1 MSTIVVT
8 SVSGAPGVTTTAIGL
23 GRVWPQ
29 SSLVVEDDTHH
40 AMLAGYLRA
49 GQHAEPNLATVASL
63 TSTPTNAQTVW
74 ESIARPLPTDDPVS
88 GLRRKVILGPP
99 TPWSRAG
106 IDPRWGFML
115 GLWRRLEE
123 AGIDT
128 IIDLGRL
135 ATPLTSTPQLIAG
148 SVDQLV
154 SRLDGRMEPREAF
167 QRMADELD
175 SSEADA
181 VLASLALAA
190 THPRGASVTL
200 KAIAGTIQQ
209 RLKVLRQVEAER
221 SKPRNAVRQIT
232 LVTIAMF
239 GVLLVVGRSFLA
251 PLATPPGQVLVT
263 AAVVMYVTAL
273 VQMYR
278 MARPR
283 RRTRI
288 MVRRTR

>member
-1 MSTIVVT
+1 LAVLVGVVLFVLTGWVAALALGPIIVLLAPT
-8 SVSGAPGVTTTAIGL
+8 LLGAAP
-23 GRVWPQ
+23 
-29 SSLVVEDDTHH
+29 
-40 AMLAGYLRA
+40 
-49 GQHAEPNLATVASL
+49 
-63 TSTPTNAQTVW
+63 
-74 ESIARPLPTDDPVS
+74 PTDIPLMEALDRWVRQVAAVLPQGRDIITAV
-88 GLRRKVILGPP
+88 RI
-99 TPWSRAG
+99 SR
-106 IDPRWGFML
+106 PR
-115 GLWRRLEE
+115 
-123 AGIDT
+123 A
-128 IIDLGRL
+128 
-135 ATPLTSTPQLIAG
+135 PKLIAG

-175 SSEADA
+175 SAEADA

-190 THPRGASVTL
+190 THPRGASTTL
-200 KAIAGTIQQ
+200 KAIAGNIQQ

-221 SKPRNAVRQIT
+221 SKPRNSVRQIT

-239 GVLLVVGRSFLA
+239 GGLLVIGRSFLA
-251 PLATPPGQVLVT
+251 PLATPPGQVLV
-263 AAVVMYVTAL
+263 AVAVVMYVIAL

>member
-1 MSTIVVT
+1 MNTPALT
-8 SVSGAPGVTTTAIGL
+8 SALIMAGLGLILAIDGLVPAPPRPGAPLSPAQRWARLTHRPTGAAGRRRDLRWGL
-23 GRVWPQ
+23 AV
-29 SSLVVEDDTHH
+29 LVGIVLFVLTDWV
-40 AMLAGYLRA
+40 AALALG
-49 GQHAEPNLATVASL
+49 
-63 TSTPTNAQTVW
+63 PTLLGA
-74 ESIARPLPTDDPVS
+74 APPTDIPLMEALDRWVRQVAAVLPQGRDIITAV
-88 GLRRKVILGPP
+88 RI
-99 TPWSRAG
+99 SR
-106 IDPRWGFML
+106 PR
-115 GLWRRLEE
+115 
-123 AGIDT
+123 A
-128 IIDLGRL
+128 
-135 ATPLTSTPQLIAG
+135 PKLIAG

-190 THPRGASVTL
+190 THPRGTSVTL

>member
-1 MSTIVVT
+1 MNTPALT
-8 SVSGAPGVTTTAIGL
+8 SALIMAGLGLILAIDGLVPAPPRPGAPLSPAQRWARLTHRPTGAAGRRRDLRWGL
-23 GRVWPQ
+23 AV
-29 SSLVVEDDTHH
+29 LVGIVLFVLTDWV
-40 AMLAGYLRA
+40 AALALG
-49 GQHAEPNLATVASL
+49 
-63 TSTPTNAQTVW
+63 PTLLGA
-74 ESIARPLPTDDPVS
+74 APPTDIPLMEALDRWVRQVAAVLPQGRDIITAV
-88 GLRRKVILGPP
+88 RI
-99 TPWSRAG
+99 SR
-106 IDPRWGFML
+106 PR
-115 GLWRRLEE
+115 
-123 AGIDT
+123 A
-128 IIDLGRL
+128 
-135 ATPLTSTPQLIAG
+135 PKLIAG

>member
-99 TPWSRAG
+99 TPWSRAS

-115 GLWRRLEE
+115 GLWRQLEE

-135 ATPLTSTPQLIAG
+135 ATPLTSTPQLIAAPIVEDADMILVMIEARLRDVAGAHTMVEGLAEQMNLAGAHQRLGLLVHRGGAARGVPEFTDREITSALKLPVCG
-148 SVDQLV
+148 SIVHDPVGAAQLSDGV
-154 SRLDGRMEPREAF
+154 GQRFDRSRL
-167 QRMADELD
+167 
-175 SSEADA
+175 
-181 VLASLALAA
+181 
-190 THPRGASVTL
+190 
-200 KAIAGTIQQ
+200 
-209 RLKVLRQVEAER
+209 
-221 SKPRNAVRQIT
+221 
-232 LVTIAMF
+232 
-239 GVLLVVGRSFLA
+239 GRSLSKVA
-251 PLATPPGQVLVT
+251 AGLVDDIDK
-263 AAVVMYVTAL
+263 
-273 VQMYR
+273 
-278 MARPR
+278 R
-283 RRTRI
+283 RAEGKEDL
-288 MVRRTR
+288 

>member
-1 MSTIVVT
+1 MRISRPR
-8 SVSGAPGVTTTAIGL
+8 AP
-23 GRVWPQ
+23 
-29 SSLVVEDDTHH
+29 
-40 AMLAGYLRA
+40 
-49 GQHAEPNLATVASL
+49 
-63 TSTPTNAQTVW
+63 
-74 ESIARPLPTDDPVS
+74 
-88 GLRRKVILGPP
+88 K
-99 TPWSRAG
+99 
-106 IDPRWGFML
+106 
-115 GLWRRLEE
+115 
-123 AGIDT
+123 
-128 IIDLGRL
+128 
-135 ATPLTSTPQLIAG
+135 LIAG

-175 SSEADA
+175 SAEADA

-190 THPRGASVTL
+190 THPRGASTTL
-200 KAIAGTIQQ
+200 KAIAGNIQQ

-221 SKPRNAVRQIT
+221 SKPRNSVRQIT

-239 GVLLVVGRSFLA
+239 GGLLVIGRSFLA
-251 PLATPPGQVLVT
+251 PLATPPGQVLV
-263 AAVVMYVTAL
+263 AVAVVMYVIAL